1 MHIRINDIKDHA
13 AMLQLAESKLRES
26 IEVKK
31 RLLGNVEEI
40 LVSMA
45 RELVRVFQIKGRFFL
60 MGNGGSAADAQ
71 HIAAELVN
79 RFERDR
85 PPLPALALTVDTSI
99 ISSIGNDFSF
109 DDIFLKQLQALGRE
123 GDVVLGISTS
133 GRSSNVIKALQW
145 AHGRGLKTWGWMG
158 EEVTVMDAYCHG
170 VIHVPSKV
178 TARIQECHITL
189 AHILCA
195 LVDEIMFAGAPS
207 GSACG

>member
-1 MHIRINDIKDHA
+1 
-13 AMLQLAESKLRES
+13 MLQLAQSKLLES
-26 IEVKK
+26 IAVKK
-31 RLLGNVEEI
+31 RLVGNVEET

-45 RELVRVFQIKGRFFL
+45 RELVRVFQNKGRFFI

-71 HIAAELVN
+71 HIAAEMVN

-109 DDIFLKQLQALGRE
+109 EDIFLKQLQALGRE
-123 GDVVLGISTS
+123 GDVALGISTS
-133 GRSSNVIKALQW
+133 GRSPNVLKALRW
-145 AHGRGLKTWGWMG
+145 AHEQGLQTWGWMG
-158 EEVTVMDAYCHG
+158 EEATAMDACCRR
-170 VIHVPSKV
+170 VIHVPSKI

-195 LVDEIMFAGAPS
+195 LVDEIMFEGL
-207 GSACG
+207 